1 MCAYAYAYACVKLFV
16 KFMRKPFSRKQTI
29 LCVRV
34 FDFLFF
40 FFSFRMNMSSFCS
53 LFFYNVFMHIEN
65 VPLKFPMNRFHP
77 FSVLIKESYFRFSIH
92 IRFLFQDLLYSTLIP
107 ILSFTHSLCIYAH
120 PLLVFLFEKS
130 NKIKVKV
137 KCLPF
142 CLK

>member
-34 FDFLFF
+34 FDFFFF

-92 IRFLFQDLLYSTLIP
+92 TIFISRLI
-107 ILSFTHSLCIYAH
+107 IFHSHSDPFVH
-120 PLLVFLFEKS
+120 PLSLHICSSFARFPFREIKQNKS
-130 NKIKVKV
+130 KSEVSSI
-137 KCLPF
+137 LP
-142 CLK
+142 